1 VSKRHPNPRL
11 VKINHSYDVGEVAAL
26 LGIHKNTVRA
36 WIKGGLAVTDKR
48 RPALILGTTLRAF
61 LQMKRTRNKRP
72 CQPGELYCFRCRA
85 PKKPAGNMADFQPE
99 TEAVGNL
106 TALCAD
112 CETIMHKRIGT
123 AKLGLI
129 SAQIEVTVTEALKRI
144 GDSDNPIVNSDFN

>member
-1 VSKRHPNPRL
+1 VSKRHPNPKL
-11 VKINHSYDVGEVAAL
+11 AKINHSYEVGEIAVL
-26 LGIHKNTVRA
+26 LGVHKNTVRA
-36 WIKGGLAVTDKR
+36 WIKGGLAVVDNR
-48 RPALILGTTLRAF
+48 RPALVLGSTLRTF
-61 LQMKRTRNKRP
+61 LQMKRIKNKRP
-72 CQPGELYCFRCRA
+72 CLPGEFYCFRCRA

-106 TALCAD
+106 TALCED